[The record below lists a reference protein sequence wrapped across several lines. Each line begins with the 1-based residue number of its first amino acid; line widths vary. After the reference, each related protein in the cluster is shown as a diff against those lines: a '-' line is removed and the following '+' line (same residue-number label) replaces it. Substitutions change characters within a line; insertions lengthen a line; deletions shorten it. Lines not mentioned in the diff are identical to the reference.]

1 MEKRPGKL
9 MPSIWGGL
17 LIGFI
22 SGVPFLA
29 WLNCSCCIGVMAGGI
44 LAAYLYRNDLDPGQ
58 PMEMSDGA
66 ALGLLSGIFG
76 AVIGAILNTF
86 WGSMS
91 VNFIYKMSQNIN
103 SPQLN
108 NWLNQ
113 INPIMLER
121 GLFIFKFLSDF
132 VIFCIFGLIGG
143 LIGVSIFGKAKES
156 AKAA

>member
-9 MPSIWGGL
+9 MPAIWGGL

-22 SGVPFLA
+22 SGVPYLA
-29 WLNCSCCIGVMAGGI
+29 WINCSCCIGVMAGGI
-44 LAAYLYRNDLDPGQ
+44 LAAYLYRNDLDSEQ

-76 AVIGAILNTF
+76 AIIGTILNTF
-86 WGSMS
+86 LGGMS
-91 VNFIYKMSQNIN
+91 INFIYKVSQSIN
-103 SPQLN
+103 SPELED
-108 NWLNQ
+108 WLTR

-143 LIGVSIFGKAKES
+143 LIGVSIFGKGKKS
-156 AKAA
+156 AQAA